1 MHTAST
7 TISSPNGW
15 LRYIKGHEGML
26 IIDNNYP
33 EYLHNQKNIRIFALR
48 KVRND
53 INVIAIAWTISQEE

>member
-1 MHTAST
+1 MVTVTTAD
-7 TISSPNGW
+7 
-15 LRYIKGHEGML
+15 YIIYTPLL

-33 EYLHNQKNIRIFALR
+33 EYLHNRKNIRIFALR